1 LQEIVSEKVEGRRA
15 ASGRLVEVAGSAV
28 SERTAAG
35 ALTSWR
41 HPTSLKDPKEGPE
54 KPLPP
59 SRIHS
64 YSLFMPGSVER
75 RHDNE
80 RARRVGREVPA
91 FES

>member
-1 LQEIVSEKVEGRRA
+1 MALFAEVCKKLFPKKWKAGGA

-54 KPLPP
+54 KP
-59 SRIHS
+59 
-64 YSLFMPGSVER
+64 
-75 RHDNE
+75 
-80 RARRVGREVPA
+80 
-91 FES
+91 